1 MKDDRLYLIHIQESI
16 DRIEEYVINGKESFF
31 ADAKTQDAVVRNLQ
45 ILAESTQRLSQ
56 ELKADRSE
64 VDWKKIA
71 GFRNILVH
79 DYLYVDPVLVWE
91 IVEDKLAQLKR
102 TVAQMLVSL
111 EGSGEEPNDSPAE
124 TSDSG
129 L

>member
-1 MKDDRLYLIHIQESI
+1 VKDDRLYLIHIQESI

-56 ELKADRSE
+56 KLKADHSE

-79 DYLYVDPVLVWE
+79 DYLYVDPVLVWK

-102 TVAQMLVSL
+102 TVAQMLVSFDS
-111 EGSGEEPNDSPAE
+111 SGEGRNGPPA
-124 TSDSG
+124 DN
-129 L
+129 

>member
-1 MKDDRLYLIHIQESI
+1 MKDDRLYLIHPETES
-16 DRIEEYVINGKESFF
+16 RLFGSGLEE
-31 ADAKTQDAVVRNLQ
+31 DC
-45 ILAESTQRLSQ
+45 
-56 ELKADRSE
+56 
-64 VDWKKIA
+64 

-111 EGSGEEPNDSPAE
+111 EGSGEEPNDTPAK